1 MQIQSELSME
11 FHQVSENLRWI
22 SLGPTTMAIKHDG
35 FIVNGYRFSTK
46 ARDDVR
52 VTQNSGVCIVAKTLQ
67 FSSAR
72 DKKPFYG
79 DMKFYGVI
87 QEIWELDY
95 CDFRMAMFKC
105 NWVEDKY
112 VISDEL

>member
-67 FSSAR
+67 FSSAC

-95 CDFRMAMFKC
+95 RDFRMAMFKY